1 MVDLLVKLFVKNYET
16 VEDAK
21 VRESYGML
29 SSIVGIV
36 NNIILFVV
44 KYIMGTMANSI
55 SIISD
60 GFNNL
65 SDCGSCIVTM
75 LGYKMAAKPAD
86 RDHPFGHGRMEYLS
100 ALVMAGLIMLMG
112 IELFRNSLTKVIH
125 PEKVEFSVVV
135 LVVLVISIGI
145 KLWMAI
151 FNRILGKRIN
161 SGVMEATSKDS
172 RNDAIATTGTAI
184 ALCLSLVTDL
194 PVDGIMG
201 IIVSVIILWAG
212 FGIVKDTVDEL
223 LGKPADKELVDKLC
237 EITNKDSR
245 IIGMHDLILHN
256 YGPGNTIGSCHLEV
270 RSDENIL
277 EIHDLID
284 RIEREV
290 FEKLN
295 IVITIHMDPVEVD
308 NELVNEL
315 REKVRDVVKSIDNRM
330 HIHDFR
336 VVTGNTHT
344 NLIFDIVVPFD
355 VKESNEEI
363 KEKIDEHMAN
373 EDATYYTVITFDKE
387 F

>member
-1 MVDLLVKLFVKNYET
+1 MVDLLVKLFVKNYEN
-16 VEDAK
+16 VEDVK

-36 NNIILFVV
+36 NNIVLFVA

-55 SIISD
+55 SIVSD

-100 ALVMAGLIMLMG
+100 ALVMAGFIMLMG
-112 IELFRNSLTKVIH
+112 IELFRNSLAKVIH

-135 LVVLVISIGI
+135 LVVLVISIGV

-151 FNRILGKRIN
+151 FNRILGKKIN

-172 RNDAIATTGTAI
+172 RNDAIATAGTAI
-184 ALCLSLVTDL
+184 ALCLSLLTDL

-201 IIVSVIILWAG
+201 IIVSAIILWAG

-290 FEKLN
+290 YEKLN

-308 NELVNEL
+308 NELVNDL
-315 REKVRDVVKSIDNRM
+315 REKVRAVVKGIDNRM

-355 VKESNEEI
+355 VKETNEEI
-363 KEKIDEHMAN
+363 KEKIDEYMGN
-373 EDATYYTVITFDKE
+373 ESATYYTVITFDKE